1 MHDIAEETF
10 SRDFPWQWCTYFESR
25 FLFDGGIG
33 FQLCEDYR
41 LQPQDKGTMIEH
53 HRTPFRLNRA
63 RNIAAKIP
71 ISTLQCCFSD
81 LRDWLTRTS
90 SHVPPGQVSN
100 EINHGH
106 VGTSISVVH
115 AKKFGHVGRHQSIS
129 ARYCPF
135 FYVQRIRECLWR
147 FKILINTNLYL
158 LFVILFFISRFP
170 FSSFVTKL
178 IVMQI

>member
-1 MHDIAEETF
+1 MHDTAEETF
-10 SRDFPWQWCTYFESR
+10 SRDFLWQWCTYFESR
-25 FLFDGGIG
+25 FLFDGIE

-53 HRTPFRLNRA
+53 HRTLFRLNRA

-115 AKKFGHVGRHQSIS
+115 AKKFRHGGRDRSIS
-129 ARYCPF
+129 ARY
-135 FYVQRIRECLWR
+135 
-147 FKILINTNLYL
+147 
-158 LFVILFFISRFP
+158 P
-170 FSSFVTKL
+170 FSYRSKNKNTFVPS
-178 IVMQI
+178 

>member
-1 MHDIAEETF
+1 MHDTAEETF

-90 SHVPPGQVSN
+90 SHVLPGQVSN

-115 AKKFGHVGRHQSIS
+115 AKKFGHVGSTD
-129 ARYCPF
+129 RYAQDIAYSF
-135 FYVQRIRECLWR
+135 TLKEWKHVYIIRRSYKYECL
-147 FKILINTNLYL
+147 LIICNSFLYCS
-158 LFVILFFISRFP
+158 SRFP
-170 FSSFVTKL
+170 LSFFVTEL
-178 IVMQI
+178 